1 MSDNVE
7 LIPMFCTK
15 CQNAIPA
22 GIHETAWVCGQCGQ
36 GLLLSDDKGVIPFP
50 IRFAADLPAGKAGRP
65 FWVVNGRAS
74 LQRSTYRGNQ
84 TAEMTS
90 FWKEARRFFVPAYEL
105 PLDKMIEIGA
115 ALLQSVPPPTQEGP
129 PAPFLP
135 VVVTREDIHA
145 LAEFIVM
152 GVEASRKDNLKELI
166 IELALEDPQ
175 LWILP

>member
-1 MSDNVE
+1 M
-7 LIPMFCTK
+7 
-15 CQNAIPA
+15 
-22 GIHETAWVCGQCGQ
+22 
-36 GLLLSDDKGVIPFP
+36 
-50 IRFAADLPAGKAGRP
+50 
-65 FWVVNGRAS
+65 VNGRAS

>member
-1 MSDNVE
+1 MSENVE
-7 LIPMFCTK
+7 LIPMFCPK

-22 GIHETAWVCGQCGQ
+22 GVQETAWVCGQCGQ
-36 GLLLSDDKGVIPFP
+36 GMLLSDVKGVIPFP
-50 IRFAADLPAGKAGRP
+50 IHFAAGLPAGKAGRP

-84 TAEMTS
+84 AAEMVS
-90 FWKEARRFFVPAYEL
+90 FWKEPRRFFVPAYEL
-105 PLDKMIEIGA
+105 PLDQIIEIGA
-115 ALLQSVPPPTQEGP
+115 ALLQSAPPQPQEGS

-152 GVEASRKDNLKELI
+152 GVEASRKDNLKELK
-166 IELALEDPQ
+166 IELDLEDPQ
-175 LWILP
+175 LWVLP